1 MSWNQPRSFAL
12 NCDIEAEEI
21 LKIYCRDCPLRRCD
35 AFLPMTDDEIR
46 FMEGFK
52 KGELAVPRG
61 ATVLSEGQSSGQLYT
76 VLSGMGLRH
85 KTLEDGRRQ
94 VLNLIFPGDFL
105 GLQAGLMGEMGH
117 SVEAA
122 TPMVLCVFDR
132 NSLWSLY
139 QNNPSRA
146 YDLTWIAA
154 VEEHFLGE
162 TVATIG
168 QRDATAA
175 MAWAFL
181 RIYRKGEG
189 LGLAVDGKMPLPYRQ
204 QDMAD
209 ALGLSLVHTN
219 KRLQRFRSA
228 GLMDWSRGVLHI
240 PDRSALAALANL
252 ADSPTVKRPIL

>member
-1 MSWNQPRSFAL
+1 MKTS
-12 NCDIEAEEI
+12 
-21 LKIYCRDCPLRRCD
+21 CRACPLRQCE
-35 AFLPMTDDEIR
+35 AFLPMTDDEVR
-46 FMEGFK
+46 FMERFK
-52 KGELAVPRG
+52 KGELSVARG
-61 ATVLSEGQSSGQLYT
+61 ATILSEGEPSGQLYT
-76 VLSGMGLRH
+76 VLSGLGLRH
-85 KTLEDGRRQ
+85 KTLENGQRQ

-117 SVEAA
+117 SVEAV

-132 NSLWSLY
+132 SGIWSLF
-139 QNNPSRA
+139 QNNPARA

-175 MAWAFL
+175 LAWAFL
-181 RIYRKGEG
+181 RIFRRGES
-189 LGLAVDGKMPLPYRQ
+189 LGLVSDGKMSLPYRQ

-219 KRLQRFRSA
+219 KRLQRFRAA
-228 GLMDWSRGVLHI
+228 GLMDWSRGILHI
-240 PDRSALAALANL
+240 PDRKALASIANL
-252 ADSPTVKRPIL
+252 HDRPAEKRPIL

>member
-1 MSWNQPRSFAL
+1 MT
-12 NCDIEAEEI
+12 EE
-21 LKIYCRDCPLRRCD
+21 
-35 AFLPMTDDEIR
+35 EIR
-46 FMEGFK
+46 FMETFK
-52 KGELAVPRG
+52 KGELSVGRG
-61 ATVLSEGQSSGQLYT
+61 ATILSEGQASGQLYT
-76 VLSGMGLRH
+76 VLSGLGLRH

-117 SVEAA
+117 SVEAT

-132 NSLWSLY
+132 SALWSLF
-139 QNNPSRA
+139 QTSPARA

-168 QRDATAA
+168 QRDASAA

-181 RIYRKGEG
+181 RIFRRGQS
-189 LGLAVDGKMPLPYRQ
+189 LGLVVDDRMPFPYRQ
-204 QDMAD
+204 QDIAD

-219 KRLQRFRSA
+219 KRLQKFRAA
-228 GLMDWSRGVLHI
+228 GLLDWSRGVLHI
-240 PDRSALAALANL
+240 PDRKPLAELANL
-252 ADSPTVKRPIL
+252 GDGPAEKRPIL